1 MSSNHQAL
9 PEKTL
14 MHAVSEMERVVN
26 FIDRFTAMVVQKLEK
41 LEKQMAGRAPSSATS
56 KGI

>member
-1 MSSNHQAL
+1 
-9 PEKTL
+9 

-41 LEKQMAGRAPSSATS
+41 LEKLEKQMASRAPSSATS

>member
-14 MHAVSEMERVVN
+14 MHAVSEMERVVD

-41 LEKQMAGRAPSSATS
+41 LETQMSGRAPSSATS

>member
-1 MSSNHQAL
+1 MSSKHQAL

-14 MHAVSEMERVVN
+14 MHAVSEMERVVS

-41 LEKQMAGRAPSSATS
+41 LEAQMAGRAPSSAPS
-56 KGI
+56 KGM

>member
-41 LEKQMAGRAPSSATS
+41 LESQMAGRAPSSATS
-56 KGI
+56 KSI

>member
-1 MSSNHQAL
+1 
-9 PEKTL
+9 

-41 LEKQMAGRAPSSATS
+41 LEKQMASRAPSSATS

>member
-9 PEKTL
+9 PERTL
-14 MHAVSEMERVVN
+14 QHAVSEMERVVN

-41 LEKQMAGRAPSSATS
+41 LESQMAGRAPSSATS
-56 KGI
+56 KSI